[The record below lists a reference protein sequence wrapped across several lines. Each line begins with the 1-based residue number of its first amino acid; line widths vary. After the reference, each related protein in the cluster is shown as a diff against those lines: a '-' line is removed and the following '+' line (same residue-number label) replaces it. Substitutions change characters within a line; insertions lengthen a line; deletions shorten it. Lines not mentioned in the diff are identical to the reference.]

1 MPERTITYE
10 VTVNDTVIDTMV
22 YVVRSESE
30 ITVEEAPGDSG
41 FGVGEY
47 GTTSF
52 GE

>member
-30 ITVEEAPGDSG
+30 ISVEEVTDVG

-47 GTTSF
+47 GAGSY
-52 GE
+52 GQ